1 MKLNIKGHA
10 GAFGISGSGKT
21 FGAVRHF
28 NECEGY
34 AVLINTMHKRRPDV
48 EIDGPFVDGK
58 STKLLEEITEHL
70 NKEGRVVIDTD
81 DEPTVKKILD
91 YFEGWYNDSY
101 GLLWFFVDEVD
112 EYSSFRTGFQSAV
125 ERLFTKLRNTGIRGY
140 AIAQRTSG
148 QCSKNIVGQ
157 IREFFFYQMFP
168 DDLDDVG
175 RHYGLPRYYDETLK
189 AQKYRQPPEY
199 CCYHWLNNHVT
210 LIDKAGVEHEIDT
223 DGNPD
228 DDGEDEEDEDVEAI
242 ADEDDE
248 ENGVPD
254 KDLPPVGD
262 KPPVGEAEK
271 NENTK

>member
-1 MKLNIKGHA
+1 MKLNTKGHA

-21 FGAVRHF
+21 WGAVRDF
-28 NECEGY
+28 NDCDGY
-34 AVLINTMHKRRPDV
+34 AIFINTMKKRRPDV

-58 STKLLEEITEHL
+58 APKLLDDITEHL
-70 NKEGRVVIDTD
+70 NGEGRVVIDTD

-91 YFEGWYNDSY
+91 YFEGWYDDSY

-175 RHYGLPRYYDETLK
+175 RHYGLPRSYDETLK
-189 AQKYRQPPEY
+189 AQKYKQPPEY
-199 CCYHWLNNHVT
+199 CCYHWLNNRVT
-210 LIDKAGVEHEIDT
+210 LIDKNGVEHEIDT
-223 DGNPD
+223 EGEPD
-228 DDGEDEEDEDVEAI
+228 DEGEEEEDEDEEV
-242 ADEDDE
+242 EDD
-248 ENGVPD
+248 GVSTEAPKPD
-254 KDLPPVGD
+254 DNPLPSP
-262 KPPVGEAEK
+262 KEVGEAPKDEDAH
-271 NENTK
+271 